1 MSLDRKSMPIEIRE
15 AAQFNVD
22 ALSDLAIGCIHD
34 SYREFIPYDF
44 LIRESRER
52 RHRIWNEILN
62 ATNSQAYCAVHC
74 GEPVGFVTGG
84 IEKTGS
90 DVKIGQVQ
98 SLYVV
103 KSFQGQQLGT
113 ALFGII
119 EEWFVLNSCKSLTV
133 GVLQENAAARRF
145 YEDRGCLLAGHSPY
159 DWHGLE
165 LQLCLYQKA
174 TT

>member
-1 MSLDRKSMPIEIRE
+1 MSLDRKTIPIEIRE
-15 AAQFNVD
+15 AAQLNVD
-22 ALSDLAIGCIHD
+22 ALSDLAVGCIHD
-34 SYREFIPYDF
+34 SYRDFIPYDF

-52 RHRIWNEILN
+52 RHRIWNEIFST
-62 ATNSQAYCAVHC
+62 TNSQAYCAVYC

-90 DVKIGQVQ
+90 DEKIGHVQ

-119 EEWFVLNSCKSLTV
+119 EEWFVMNSCKWLTV
-133 GVLQENAAARRF
+133 GVLQENQAARRF
-145 YEDRGCLLAGHSPY
+145 YEDRGCVLVGNTPY

-165 LQLCLYQKA
+165 VHLCLYQKV